1 MIYLKSQREI
11 ELMRQAGRIVALAHE
26 AIRNIIE
33 PGITTLE
40 LDAIAEKVIR
50 ENGGIPAFKG
60 YGGFPGSICASVND
74 EVVHGIPGHRK
85 LVDGDI
91 ISVDIGV
98 NLNGYYGDAA
108 KTHPVGTVSEEA
120 RLLIEDTRQS
130 FYEGLKMCEVGHR
143 LSDISHAVQSY
154 SENKG
159 YGVVRDLVG
168 HGIGTALHEDPQVP
182 NYGPSGKGP
191 RLQVGMVLAIEPMI
205 NIGSYH
211 VETLED
217 NWTVVTLDRKLSAHY
232 EHTVAITKDGPELL
246 TVL

>member
-40 LDAIAEKVIR
+40 LDAIAEKIIR

-85 LVDGDI
+85 LVNGDI

-108 KTHPVGTVSEEA
+108 KTHPVGHVSEEA

-130 FYEGLKMCEVGHR
+130 FYEGLKMCEVGNR
-143 LSDISHAVQSY
+143 LSDISHAIQSY
-154 SENKG
+154 SEKKG

-182 NYGPSGKGP
+182 NYGAAGKGP
-191 RLQVGMVLAIEPMI
+191 RLQVGMILAIEPMI

-232 EHTVAITKDGPELL
+232 EHTVAITKDGPQLL